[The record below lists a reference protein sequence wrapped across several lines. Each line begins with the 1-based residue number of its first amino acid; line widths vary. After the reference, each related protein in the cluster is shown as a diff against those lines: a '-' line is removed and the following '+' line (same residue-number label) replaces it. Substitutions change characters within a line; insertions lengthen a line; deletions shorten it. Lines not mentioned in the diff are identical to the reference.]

1 MYLVKLENPTC
12 LVGEI
17 IKMMFKSLVRTDMD
31 MADHW
36 RTDTYLGIHH
46 FFASTKNGDSTWIN
60 QPSYFMIYKSFGC
73 QIYGGFNHKNAT
85 FMV

>member
-17 IKMMFKSLVRTDMD
+17 ITMMFKSLVGTDMD

-36 RTDTYLGIHH
+36 RTDKYFFWDSPWI
-46 FFASTKNGDSTWIN
+46 FASQVIS
-60 QPSYFMIYKSFGC
+60 
-73 QIYGGFNHKNAT
+73 
-85 FMV
+85 

>member
-17 IKMMFKSLVRTDMD
+17 ITMMFKSLVGTDMD

-36 RTDTYLGIHH
+36 RTDKYFFLG
-46 FFASTKNGDSTWIN
+46 FTMDFR

-73 QIYGGFNHKNAT
+73 QYGGFNHKNAT